1 MDWLFACSYLVV
13 RSLDLY
19 SQDVVVFY
27 ADRNV
32 FVDTSFLSLS

>member
-13 RSLDLY
+13 VWY